1 MSYDPIGGPA
11 RRQRRRQKLGAEAR
25 CLGCGI
31 ANPDVLRLGHRSL
44 LEQHHV
50 LGAAHAPAL
59 TVPVCLNC
67 HAILS
72 AHQRNEGMPMELQ
85 STVLER
91 IQACLDGFV
100 AFLKGLAEFVLALL
114 MSLGRF
120 IKGLDAH
127 GPTWRDQ
134 SWAR

>member
-11 RRQRRRQKLGAEAR
+11 RRQRRRQKLGSDAR

-31 ANPDVLRLGHRSL
+31 PNPEVLRLSHRSL
-44 LEQHHV
+44 LERHHV
-50 LGAAHAPAL
+50 LGAAHAPEL

-72 AHQRNEGMPMELQ
+72 AHQRNEGMPME
-85 STVLER
+85 SRPTVLER

-100 AFLKGLAEFVLALL
+100 AFLKGLAEIVLALL
-114 MSLGRF
+114 ISLGHF
-120 IKGLDAH
+120 IAGLDAH
-127 GPTWRDQ
+127 WPNWRDQ